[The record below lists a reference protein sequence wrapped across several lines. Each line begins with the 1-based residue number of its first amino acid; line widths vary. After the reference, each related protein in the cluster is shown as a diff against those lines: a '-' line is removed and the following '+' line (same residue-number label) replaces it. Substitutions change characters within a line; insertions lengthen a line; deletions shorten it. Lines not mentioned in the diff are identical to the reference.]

1 MSDYQP
7 KLHQAAHYLAEW
19 IKSNGR
25 FDLLDV
31 ADRAGVLPE
40 LEFLKREYYE
50 LLYDDLNNF
59 ELEEF
64 FQAQQDEVAAV
75 GENGWFR
82 ELLDR
87 WF

>member
-1 MSDYQP
+1 MTEYTP
-7 KLHQAAHYLAEW
+7 RLHQAAHYLAEW
-19 IKSNGR
+19 INSNGR

-31 ADRAGVLPE
+31 ADRAGVLAE
-40 LEFLKREYYE
+40 LEFLKTEYYE

-64 FQAQQDEVAAV
+64 FNAQQQEPS
-75 GENGWFR
+75 WIR
-82 ELLDR
+82 KQLDR

>member
-1 MSDYQP
+1 MTEYTP

-25 FDLLDV
+25 FDLADV
-31 ADRAGVLPE
+31 ADRAGVLPQ
-40 LEFLKREYYE
+40 LEFLKKECYE

-64 FQAQQDEVAAV
+64 FDAQQDKEDT
-75 GENGWFR
+75 NWIR
-82 ELLDR
+82 KQLDR

>member
-1 MSDYQP
+1 MTEYTPRLQ
-7 KLHQAAHYLAEW
+7 QAAHYLAEW

-25 FDLLDV
+25 FDLMDV

-40 LEFLKREYYE
+40 LEFLKKEYYE
-50 LLYDDLNNF
+50 LLYDDLNNC

-64 FQAQQDEVAAV
+64 FEAQQYEASTQE
-75 GENGWFR
+75 GSWFR
-82 ELLDR
+82 DLLDR